1 MLYIKLYV
9 TESVNLYEMRKYK
22 YFLTLLPPD
31 VDECRTSQNTC
42 SYKPG
47 CRNLHGKGFRC
58 TCRIGYHLARDTRT
72 CIGNYKINLSSYL
85 IILCYLYLIYY
96 IPKSLI
102 IHYKTNKVIRN
113 MIQSWLI
120 NHQFCITFKDTR
132 ALSISHFSSFKHPN
146 CAFNS

>member
-1 MLYIKLYV
+1 
-9 TESVNLYEMRKYK
+9 MRKYK

-85 IILCYLYLIYY
+85 IILCYLFDILVPQLINN
-96 IPKSLI
+96 SFE
-102 IHYKTNKVIRN
+102 TNKAIRN
-113 MIQSWLI
+113 TIQ
-120 NHQFCITFKDTR
+120 N
-132 ALSISHFSSFKHPN
+132 
-146 CAFNS
+146 